1 MMATTNCAVRAG
13 PSKMMVTT
21 GICRLCVIILMIISF
36 FVLSTAFNLP
46 FTSLNLRG
54 TSPHNS
60 YIFPLHSAPAKGP
73 ESHGL
78 DAIQDEF
85 IQEQLPQVNI
95 NSYTN
100 DRKRSR
106 RKRQQT
112 SADNNGS
119 KVRTAVKKNQRR
131 QQRGSKSST
140 PTSSMPP
147 WLSQYEN
154 DNLMGSNQHLLE
166 DTESPSLS
174 LTSYTDP
181 RKIFD
186 SGTQNTVTPMQRIQS
201 AMSGI
206 FYHSDAE
213 PALLSPHAISHFTQS
228 EINDVL
234 DSIRVASHS
243 NSKLMDGCADFL
255 YMMLTLEEEG
265 KLTSD
270 FLSNE
275 RWDDDNIDDVVDEW
289 SETNRKI
296 PPEGK
301 QTQHSIMTR
310 DVLIAASFHYCD
322 CVRARKAG
330 VYDYVRQAMGAS
342 AGASSDQKRQE
353 LLLPSASPEKNTERR
368 RGKSSHNE
376 TQVEFDVD
384 VSRSAKSTAITTI
397 TRRGKASIERYG
409 KESANIAAGAARLK
423 RAEIMASVIRSKPKA
438 SDAEAE
444 TLRSFLVSLSEDW
457 RGLVIRSAACL
468 YRLKGISEIPESSGK
483 VVLSTTTLRTARD
496 ALRVYAPLAQRL
508 GMQRLKSELENAAFR
523 ILYRRQHSVASSLY
537 GNDVDEMKAI
547 VQVLTSRIE
556 QLLRSDPIFLEQIVD
571 VTVSSRIKEP
581 YSLWKKMLRIR
592 KQIADSKRDEA
603 STTNDPIDSNVSIRW
618 IPDAIALRVVLRAS
632 KLSLR
637 EDEDS
642 VRTRE
647 KMLCYYALQLISDV
661 WPASTANKAKDYIQN
676 PKGNGYQSLHYTAYL
691 MINGDEWPFEVQIR
705 SEEMHRIAE
714 FGVAAHWD
722 YKLETKSA
730 ALPGE
735 SSSPATSMPIL
746 ALPAL
751 KDTRPEMT
759 TARDF
764 DTEQELTESQR
775 KGRIESYI
783 DALTTSR
790 ASIVTT
796 NLFIF
801 ISSTESALDGHLISI
816 DPSIASVADVLKK
829 CGVDSDVASGK
840 MFLNGVKV
848 TLDQE
853 LCNGDVLTLPASLVN
868 KLEIK

>member
-1 MMATTNCAVRAG
+1 MANSNCTVRAG
-13 PSKMMVTT
+13 PRKTMFTA
-21 GICRLCVIILMIISF
+21 GIFRRFVIIVMVISF
-36 FVLSTAFNLP
+36 FMLSAAFHLP
-46 FTSLNLRG
+46 FTKILRS
-54 TSPHNS
+54 TSSHH
-60 YIFPLHSAPAKGP
+60 YHVFPLQSAPAKGP
-73 ESHGL
+73 DSHEL
-78 DAIQDEF
+78 DTIQDEF
-85 IQEQLPQVNI
+85 IQEQSLQANRK
-95 NSYTN
+95 SYTN

-112 SADNNGS
+112 VVESSGS
-119 KVRTAVKKNQRR
+119 KNKRRR
-131 QQRGSKSST
+131 QRSSKSKSPT

-154 DNLMGSNQHLLE
+154 DNLMGSYQHLID
-166 DTESPSLS
+166 DTESPSLPS
-174 LTSYTDP
+174 FTYPKES
-181 RKIFD
+181 FD
-186 SGTQNTVTPMQRIQS
+186 GGTQNTVTPMQRLQL

-206 FYHSDAE
+206 FYQSDTE
-213 PALLSPHAISHFTQS
+213 PAVLLPNAISHFTQS

-243 NSKLMDGCADFL
+243 NSNLMDGCADFL

-265 KLTSD
+265 KLTSE
-270 FLSNE
+270 FLNNE
-275 RWDDDNIDDVVDEW
+275 RWDDDDIEDYVDEW
-289 SETNRKI
+289 SETSRKTT
-296 PPEGK
+296 PQGK

-330 VYDYVRQAMGAS
+330 VYDYVRQAMGS
-342 AGASSDQKRQE
+342 SVGASSDQKRQD
-353 LLLPSASPEKNTERR
+353 LLLPSASAEKNNERR
-368 RGKSSHNE
+368 RGSTNRNE

-384 VSRSAKSTAITTI
+384 VSRSATTITTI
-397 TRRGKASIERYG
+397 KRRGKPSIERYG
-409 KESANIAAGAARLK
+409 KESASIAAGAARLK
-423 RAEIMASVIRSKPKA
+423 RAEIMASVMRRKSKA
-438 SDAEAE
+438 SDADAE

-483 VVLSTTTLRTARD
+483 VVLSTTVLSTARD

-508 GMQRLKSELENAAFR
+508 GMQRLKSELENSAFR
-523 ILYRRQHSVASSLY
+523 ILYRRQHSVASALY

-547 VQVLTSRIE
+547 VQVLTARIE
-556 QLLRSDPIFLEQIVD
+556 QLLRSDPIFLEQIDD

-592 KQIADSKRDEA
+592 KQLADTKRDEA
-603 STTNDPIDSNVSIRW
+603 NTTNDPFDSNVSIRW

-632 KLSLR
+632 KLSPL
-637 EDEDS
+637 EDDDS
-642 VRTRE
+642 LRTRE
-647 KMLCYYALQLISDV
+647 KMLCYYALQLIGDV

-730 ALPGE
+730 ALPDK
-735 SSSPATSMPIL
+735 SSSPATNQPIL

-751 KDTRPEMT
+751 KDTRLEMT
-759 TARDF
+759 TTRDV
-764 DTEQELTESQR
+764 DTEQQSTELHR

-783 DALTTSR
+783 EALTTSR
-790 ASIVTT
+790 ASLVESS
-796 NLFIF
+796 LFVF

-816 DPSIASVADVLKK
+816 DSSIASIAGVLKK
-829 CGVDSDVASGK
+829 CGVDSEVAGGK
-840 MFLNGVKV
+840 MFRNGVKV
-848 TLDQE
+848 TLDE
-853 LCNGDVLTLPASLVN
+853 DLSNGDVLTLPKSIVD
-868 KLEIK
+868 KLKRN